1 MEESDYELVALD
13 LDGTV
18 LDSSKRVGSAFKE
31 AVARLAAGGVR
42 TVVCTGRRWRSTL
55 PVFDEIE
62 SAHPVVISCGGA
74 LVKEAGTHRVL
85 RADPLPMDVARET
98 VLVFR
103 RAGLVP
109 FVLYDRPSTERELL
123 VSELDRERLL
133 RVAYFERNAD
143 SFDYYPGEWWECE
156 APPLVVYTVDHASL
170 AYAAR
175 DRARE
180 VLGDRALVTA
190 LAHTLYGP
198 DQVALEIHSPTATK
212 WSALSWLLE
221 RLQIPAERVI
231 AIGDDVND
239 VPMLRGAG
247 LSFAMA
253 NAQPEVKAVADRV
266 TTGSNDEDGVLHA
279 LRSVF
284 PILAGL

>member
-1 MEESDYELVALD
+1 M
-13 LDGTV
+13 
-18 LDSSKRVGSAFKE
+18 
-31 AVARLAAGGVR
+31 
-42 TVVCTGRRWRSTL
+42 
-55 PVFDEIE
+55 
-62 SAHPVVISCGGA
+62 
-74 LVKEAGTHRVL
+74 
-85 RADPLPMDVARET
+85 
-98 VLVFR
+98 
-103 RAGLVP
+103 
-109 FVLYDRPSTERELL
+109 
-123 VSELDRERLL
+123 
-133 RVAYFERNAD
+133 
-143 SFDYYPGEWWECE
+143 WECE
-156 APPLVVYTVDHASL
+156 ATPLVVYTVDHASL

>member
-1 MEESDYELVALD
+1 MVESDYKLVALD

-42 TVVCTGRRWRSTL
+42 TVLCTGRRWRSTL
-55 PVFDEIE
+55 PVIDEIE

-85 RADPLPMDVARET
+85 RVDPLPVDVARET

-123 VSELDRERLL
+123 VSELDRGHLARI
-133 RVAYFERNAD
+133 AYFSRNAD

-170 AYAAR
+170 AHPAR

-180 VLGDRALVTA
+180 ALGDRALVTA
-190 LAHTLYGP
+190 MAHTIYGV
-198 DQVALEIHSPTATK
+198 DQVALEIHSPTTTK

-221 RLQIPAERVI
+221 RLQIPPERVV
-231 AIGDDVND
+231 AIGDDLND

-284 PILAGL
+284 PILADL